1 MSDKIKEHK
10 ISKPYFAA
18 TGGDTSF
25 NFGLIGIISF
35 ILGITLVFFSH
46 VGIFFI
52 LLGIYFFLINQY
64 AEIDFD
70 DRKIRI
76 MDFLPPFRSGKWK
89 DINDSDYLILTY
101 KKEKAPEFFV
111 GAFYRKRKIQN
122 AWFDIYLRN
131 KNNDDET
138 LIYTSDNYGQS
149 LKKFQA
155 LKASL
160 KIDSRDLIKENR
172 TVRKARH

>member
-1 MSDKIKEHK
+1 MSDNIKEHK
-10 ISKPYFAA
+10 ISKPYFAT

-35 ILGITLVFFSH
+35 ILGITLIFFSLI
-46 VGIFFI
+46 GIFFI

-70 DRKIRI
+70 DRKIRT
-76 MDFLPPFRSGKWK
+76 MNFLPPFKSGNWK

-122 AWFDIYLRN
+122 AWFDIYLRK
-131 KNNDDET
+131 KNNEDEI
-138 LIYTSDNYGQS
+138 LIFTSDNYGQS
-149 LKKFQA
+149 LKKLQ
-155 LKASL
+155 SL
-160 KIDSRDLIKENR
+160 RKSLEIEFRDLIKENR

>member
-1 MSDKIKEHK
+1 MSDNIKEHK

-25 NFGLIGIISF
+25 NFGIIGISSF
-35 ILGITLVFFSH
+35 ILGITLVFFSL

-52 LLGIYFFLINQY
+52 LLGVYFFLTNQY

-70 DRKIRI
+70 NRKIRT
-76 MDFLPPFRSGKWK
+76 MDFLPPFKSGNWK

-131 KNNDDET
+131 KNNDDEI
-138 LIYTSDNYGQS
+138 LIFTSDNYGQS
-149 LKKFQA
+149 LKKLRS
-155 LKASL
+155 LKKSL
-160 KIDSRDLIKENR
+160 KIASRDLIEENR
-172 TVRKARH
+172 QARETRH